1 MREERKRKIHFLKL
15 CSSSSGTNQKQV
27 RQVGLLVVPEGG
39 SKIKQSALK
48 SDERG
53 AWTAQKNGANTV

>member
-1 MREERKRKIHFLKL
+1 MRKERKREIHFLKL

-39 SKIKQSALK
+39 GGSKIKQSALT
-48 SDERG
+48 SDGRG
-53 AWTAQKNGANTV
+53 A